1 MRARFIPLLVA
12 LAMTAAACD
21 SGQAAG
27 SEQTPSGQAAGLSQ
41 SSEVR
46 APSGASTDDLAAAVA
61 GGREFATDAYL
72 QLTSAGNGNLVF
84 SPASVRLALAMT
96 WAGADGATASQ
107 MADALRLDLDPAAM
121 HAALNALDALLAS
134 RNRVEAPGPDGEERK
149 VVLTIE
155 NALWGQAGY
164 GFLQDF
170 LDTLAIN
177 YGAGMHLVDFADDA
191 EAARM
196 AINDWVADR
205 TNDRIPE
212 LIPAGI
218 ISDLTRLVLTNAVC
232 LDATWDRPFDPDAT
246 GDGSFTTLD
255 GSEVIVPIMHS
266 TGELG
271 YAAGAG
277 WQAVELAY
285 TGGELAMLVIV
296 PDSGRFEQVE
306 ADLASVL
313 TEASNPGTA
322 NVMLGLP
329 KWEFRTQA
337 GLVEVLE
344 GLGMTDAFDPVVA
357 DFSPMT
363 GTPEL
368 FISDVV
374 HEAFISV
381 DEAGTE
387 AAAATAVI
395 MDLRAALPR
404 ETIELE
410 IDRPFLFALQDRETG
425 EILFLGRVV
434 DPSL

>member
-1 MRARFIPLLVA
+1 MQARLIPLLVA
-12 LAMTAAACD
+12 LAVMAAACD

-27 SEQTPSGQAAGLSQ
+27 PEQTSSDSVAGLTQ
-41 SSEVR
+41 SAESR
-46 APSGASTDDLAAAVA
+46 AESGASADDLAAAVA
-61 GGREFATDAYL
+61 GSRAFATDAYF
-72 QLTSAGNGNLVF
+72 QLASAGDENLVF
-84 SPASVRLALAMT
+84 SPASIRLALAMT

-107 MADALRLDLDPAAM
+107 MADVLYLDLSPDRM

-164 GFLQDF
+164 GFLQEF

-177 YGAGMHLVDFADDA
+177 YGAGMHLVDFAADA
-191 EAARM
+191 EAARA

-205 TNDRIPE
+205 TSDRIPE
-212 LIPAGI
+212 LIPAGV
-218 ISDLTRLVLTNAVC
+218 ISDLTRLVLTNAVY
-232 LDATWDRPFDPDAT
+232 LDATWARPFDPEAT
-246 GDGSFTTLD
+246 GDGAFTTLD

-266 TGELG
+266 NGELG
-271 YAAGAG
+271 YAAGDG
-277 WQAVELAY
+277 WQSVELPY

-296 PDSGRFEQVE
+296 PDAGRFEQVE
-306 ADLASVL
+306 SDLASVL
-313 TEASNPGTA
+313 GEAARGRIA
-322 NVMLGLP
+322 NVVLGLP

-337 GLVEVLE
+337 GLVSMLE
-344 GLGMTDAFDPVVA
+344 GLGMTDAFDPAVA

-363 GTPEL
+363 GDPEL

-374 HEAFISV
+374 HEAFITV

-395 MDLRAALPR
+395 MELRAALPG

-410 IDRPFLFALQDRETG
+410 IDRPFLFALRDVETG
-425 EILFLGRVV
+425 EILFMGRVV
-434 DPSL
+434 DPSR